1 MSPKNPEQHLWPKLR
16 NPGGTERPRL
26 EKKAHHFTVVGR
38 VQGVGFRYFVY
49 RHATSLQLCGWVR
62 NKENGDVEAHVEGG
76 QEGVLKL
83 ERLIRKGPSFSFV
96 SECRLRE
103 VPVEGFETFSI
114 VG

>member
-1 MSPKNPEQHLWPKLR
+1 MGLPERKAS
-16 NPGGTERPRL
+16 GL
-26 EKKAHHFTVVGR
+26 EKKAQHFTVIGR

-49 RHATSLQLCGWVR
+49 RHANSLHLGGWVR
-62 NKENGDVEAHVEGG
+62 NRENGEVEAHVEGRP
-76 QEGVLKL
+76 EDVLKL

-114 VG
+114 AR